1 MVQFG
6 FERPGTESI
15 LVHLELV
22 IQPFDSNEKSGFGLL
37 VNDLRIDVWI
47 NYMNLLRQ
55 CLDWVFLPVDVITMR
70 LTKAVL
76 PALKP

>member
-1 MVQFG
+1 MQLG

-22 IQPFDSNEKSGFGLL
+22 IQPFDSNEKSGFGPP
-37 VNDLRIDVWI
+37 VNDLRIDVRI
-47 NYMNLLRQ
+47 NYMNFLRQ
-55 CLDWVFLPVDVITMR
+55 CFDWVLLPVDVITVE
-70 LTKAVL
+70 LAKAVL